1 MGQTHPISNSRN
13 VWRNRCLSLAVLP
26 AIILCGCGP
35 REAGRAPTEAQD
47 GATVQSHVFSCDNG
61 QSLRMRF
68 LGPETI
74 EVFAGDSTY
83 VLQRTPTASGARYA
97 SADAEFWNKGEEAMF
112 AAGGLRTSCLKSVE

>member
-1 MGQTHPISNSRN
+1 MGQTRLLSKSRN
-13 VWRNRCLSLAVLP
+13 PLRNRCLSLAVLP

-35 REAGRAPTEAQD
+35 REAGQTPAEAQD
-47 GATVQSHVFSCDNG
+47 RAAEKTHVFSCDDG

-74 EVFAGDSTY
+74 EVIAGDSTY

-97 SADAEFWNKGEEAMF
+97 SADAEFWNKGEEALF